1 MAQTISRIVFIIM
14 SWRFFDYMDSF
25 FDTEHLQR
33 TYFKMAFPVMLGLVV
48 TLIYNLADTYFIA
61 RTNNTNLIAGVSLCA
76 PVFTSL
82 WLLETFMD
90 KVEALYFLECLEK
103 MILKVSH
110 VLVLS
115 VFTFL

>member
-76 PVFTSL
+76 PVFTILMAFGNIYGQGGSSL
-82 WLLETFMD
+82 LSRMLGKNDIES
-90 KVEALYFLECLEK
+90 
-103 MILKVSH
+103 VSR
-110 VLVLS
+110 VS
-115 VFTFL
+115 SFCF